1 MRSCAAA
8 IRPDRERAWRAR
20 SAGRFEVP
28 CDKEQVPARLLR
40 RIQNDSGDCVDV
52 GNVAIR
58 TRIKGAVYEMG
69 SYRAAWTAGS
79 FLARAKLRRVR
90 KIDFCGRNW
99 SRPSDQSWRIDGIPG
114 RASMLW
120 AAGIGRAAYDPE
132 TISMLTTVLERALA
146 ALPRQD
152 RTEERKTR
160 LASSILGAAARGER
174 DPLLLY
180 ATALGGGPWEPA
192 IGEGPASQPIR
203 SIYGQAPRVA

>member
-1 MRSCAAA
+1 
-8 IRPDRERAWRAR
+8 
-20 SAGRFEVP
+20 
-28 CDKEQVPARLLR
+28 
-40 RIQNDSGDCVDV
+40 
-52 GNVAIR
+52 
-58 TRIKGAVYEMG
+58 
-69 SYRAAWTAGS
+69 
-79 FLARAKLRRVR
+79 
-90 KIDFCGRNW
+90 
-99 SRPSDQSWRIDGIPG
+99 
-114 RASMLW
+114 MLW

-203 SIYGQAPRVA
+203 SIYGQAPRVAWPVEIPRRLANSRECSRHIFANWTSPYRAGLAGWRGRIRTTESTGLRSV

>member
-1 MRSCAAA
+1 LCIAANW
-8 IRPDRERAWRAR
+8 PTDDRMLSKVVQRK
-20 SAGRFEVP
+20 SAAP
-28 CDKEQVPARLLR
+28 LCDKEQVPARLLR

>member
-1 MRSCAAA
+1 
-8 IRPDRERAWRAR
+8 
-20 SAGRFEVP
+20 
-28 CDKEQVPARLLR
+28 
-40 RIQNDSGDCVDV
+40 
-52 GNVAIR
+52 
-58 TRIKGAVYEMG
+58 
-69 SYRAAWTAGS
+69 
-79 FLARAKLRRVR
+79 
-90 KIDFCGRNW
+90 
-99 SRPSDQSWRIDGIPG
+99 
-114 RASMLW
+114 MLW

-203 SIYGQAPRVA
+203 SIYGQRPESRSRGRRGRGFRGIASRGMNGCLNNFTKDAELEFCSRNDGYFCALNPRSDACPQRR

>member
-1 MRSCAAA
+1 
-8 IRPDRERAWRAR
+8 
-20 SAGRFEVP
+20 
-28 CDKEQVPARLLR
+28 
-40 RIQNDSGDCVDV
+40 
-52 GNVAIR
+52 
-58 TRIKGAVYEMG
+58 
-69 SYRAAWTAGS
+69 
-79 FLARAKLRRVR
+79 
-90 KIDFCGRNW
+90 
-99 SRPSDQSWRIDGIPG
+99 
-114 RASMLW
+114 MLW

-180 ATALGGGPWEPA
+180 ATALGGGPWKPA